1 MLKIGLAGGIGSG
14 KSTVAKVFV
23 NLGVPVFYADNQA
36 KKILCSNAVKENLR
50 EQWGSSV
57 FFDNGD
63 VNKAALAKIV
73 FNYSKELEILNSF
86 IHPKLMEAFN
96 KWASEK
102 EKSQNKY
109 VIMEA
114 AILFEAGFD
123 KNVDKTICVSAPLNH
138 RIERVIKR
146 DNVIKEDVIAR
157 MNNQWSQEEVIEK
170 SNYEIKNADEDMIL
184 DSIIKLH
191 YSFSS

>member
-1 MLKIGLAGGIGSG
+1 MLKIGLTGGIGSG
-14 KSTVAKVFV
+14 KSTVAKAFV

-73 FNYSKELEILNSF
+73 FNDSKELKILNSF

-114 AILFEAGFD
+114 AILFEASFD
-123 KNVDKTICVSAPLNH
+123 KNVDKTICVSAPLNN

-146 DNVIKEDVIAR
+146 DNVIKADVIAR
-157 MNNQWSQEEVIEK
+157 MNSQWSQEEVIAK

>member
-1 MLKIGLAGGIGSG
+1 MLKIGLTGGIGSG
-14 KSTVAKVFV
+14 KSTVAKAFV

-73 FNYSKELEILNSF
+73 FNDSKELKILNSF

-114 AILFEAGFD
+114 AILFEASFD
-123 KNVDKTICVSAPLNH
+123 KNVDKTICVSAPLNN

-146 DNVIKEDVIAR
+146 DNVIKADVIAR
-157 MNNQWSQEEVIEK
+157 MNSQWSQEEVIAK

-191 YSFSS
+191 YSFSN